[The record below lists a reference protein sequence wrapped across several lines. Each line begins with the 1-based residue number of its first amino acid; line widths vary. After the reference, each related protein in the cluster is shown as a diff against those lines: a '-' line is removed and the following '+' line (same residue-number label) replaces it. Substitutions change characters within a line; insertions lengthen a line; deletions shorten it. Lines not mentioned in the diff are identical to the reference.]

1 MTRDIKDL
9 FPIVAKK
16 AQDFQALA
24 KNNGYDFVITC
35 TYRSKEEQDAL
46 YAQGRTNAGAIVTN
60 AKGGQSYHNWRCAF
74 DIVPLVNG
82 KTVWNDDALWAKLG
96 QLGTSVGLEW
106 GGSWTGFKDMPHFQ
120 YTCGY
125 TFQDFL
131 ENKVDVKK
139 FELPVPNKA
148 SEYLAD
154 LNGRFNAKNYK
165 GAKDSCS
172 LLFTELT
179 KLI

>member
-1 MTRDIKDL
+1 MTRDINDL
-9 FPIVAKK
+9 LPIVAKK
-16 AQDFQALA
+16 AKDFQALA
-24 KNNGYDFVITC
+24 QKNGIDFVITC
-35 TYRSKEEQDAL
+35 TYRSKEEQDAI
-46 YAQGRTNAGAIVTN
+46 YAQGRTTPGAIVSN

-82 KTVWNDDALWAKLG
+82 KTMWNDNTLWLKLG
-96 QLGTSVGLEW
+96 QLGQSVGLEW
-106 GGSWTGFKDMPHFQ
+106 GGSWVGFKDLPHFQ

-125 TFQDFL
+125 TFQDFI
-131 ENKVDVKK
+131 NSAVDLHK
-139 FELPVPNKA
+139 FDLPVSNNAPT
-148 SEYLAD
+148 YLAD
-154 LNGRFNAKNYK
+154 LNARFAAKNYK